1 MLITINELS
10 NRVIRG
16 ELGREYG
23 IIRDIFLDNDYS
35 KRELT
40 LFLSNISPYISID
53 GNKEV
58 GINIFESILQ
68 TQDIT
73 DIDFYEF
80 IKDLYYLHVGEDG
93 FLVTSVCECNFRSPN
108 QEGILRRLKD
118 YFKDEF
124 IPRKGINVWVNMSE
138 KFGTDRTVQVCALDI
153 VLLRRDIK
161 ARLDRFEP
169 IRVSNYK
176 NIFIPFNSIVNVD
189 FLRSISG
196 SSKIILGVNITY
208 AIDRGIIKS
217 RSLNIWRS
225 LN

>member
-73 DIDFYEF
+73 DIDLYEF

-93 FLVTSVCECNFRSPN
+93 FLITSVCECNFRSPN
-108 QEGILRRLKD
+108 QESILRRLKD

-124 IPRKGINVWVNMSE
+124 IPGKGINVWVNTSE

-196 SSKIILGVNITY
+196 SSKIILGVSITY

>member
-16 ELGREYG
+16 ELRREWG
-23 IIRDIFLDNDYS
+23 IIRDMFLDNDYS

-58 GINIFESILQ
+58 GINIFEGILQ

-93 FLVTSVCECNFRSPN
+93 FPITSVYECNFRSPN
-108 QEGILRRLKD
+108 QGSILRRLKD
-118 YFKDEF
+118 HFKDDF
-124 IPRKGINVWVNMSE
+124 IPGKGINVWANMSE
-138 KFGTDRTVQVCALDI
+138 KFETDRTVQVCALDI
-153 VLLRRDIK
+153 GLLRRDIK
-161 ARLDRFEP
+161 IKLDRFEP
-169 IRVSNYK
+169 IRESNYK

-196 SSKIILGVNITY
+196 SNKIILGVNITY
-208 AIDRGIIKS
+208 TIDRGVIKN